1 MTKAEYFL
9 NVLKNKLD
17 DNFSEISTVLD
28 GLKEGETAVFKL
40 DMSVEFFGGSL
51 VPSGGFMSQKK
62 MKVTKDPI
70 DQEPFDPDQ
79 PDMLETETAAQLTA
93 KRLNIVG
100 KQAKK

>member
-17 DNFSEISTVLD
+17 DNFSEITTTLD

-62 MKVTKDPI
+62 MKAVKDPI
-70 DQEPFDPDQ
+70 DQQLDLPAKPV
-79 PDMLETETAAQLTA
+79 PCAQYP
-93 KRLNIVG
+93 
-100 KQAKK
+100 Q

>member
-1 MTKAEYFL
+1 MTKAEHFL

-17 DNFSEISTVLD
+17 DNFGEIAATLD

-51 VPSGGFMSQKK
+51 VPIGGFMSQKK
-62 MKVTKDPI
+62 MKAVKDPI
-70 DQEPFDPDQ
+70 EQEPFNPDQ

-93 KRLNIVG
+93 
-100 KQAKK
+100 